1 MKRTM
6 ILDKDIKAFFK
17 EYTPEN
23 IKKAYERGL
32 ITLNEAIQA
41 ALNMERD
48 EIETEVQY
56 NSIW

>member
-1 MKRTM
+1 M